1 MASEENSKTEATE
14 LFSSGLPSGVVAMP
28 NSDNDTGI
36 PASGPRG
43 PVARWKASDQ
53 DHTQSRNRKP

>member
-1 MASEENSKTEATE
+1 MASEENSPTEATE
-14 LFSSGLPSGVVAMP
+14 LFSTGLPSGVVAP
-28 NSDNDTGI
+28 QTKDNDTGI

-53 DHTQSRNRKP
+53 DHTQSHRTKL